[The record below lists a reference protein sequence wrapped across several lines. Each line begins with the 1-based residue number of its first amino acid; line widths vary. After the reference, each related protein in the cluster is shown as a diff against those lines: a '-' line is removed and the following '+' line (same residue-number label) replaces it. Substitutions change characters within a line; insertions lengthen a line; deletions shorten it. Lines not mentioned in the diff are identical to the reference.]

1 VELSLDIHL
10 ISDRGPTRGRNEDRC
25 GAFVP
30 EAPGTRAERGRLFV
44 VADGMGG
51 HAAGDVAATLVL
63 ESLPAAY
70 YRGPWLGTGETLRAA
85 IGAAAQAI
93 QQDAAR
99 TPARRDMGAT
109 LVAAA
114 LVGGRAVVA
123 HVGDCRAYCVRAGV
137 AQRLTVDHTW
147 VQEQL
152 AAGRLTEQEAHTHPY
167 RSFVTRAL
175 SGDALAEPDVG
186 EWALERGDVLLL
198 CSDGVCDVVP
208 DDELAQILSAGD
220 AVSGARSLVD
230 WALAAG
236 ADDNVSAI
244 VVRVAGP

>member
-1 VELSLDIHL
+1 VELSLDIHA
-10 ISDRGPTRGRNEDRC
+10 ISDRGPVRERNEDRC

-30 EAPGTRAERGRLFV
+30 ESPATRAERGRLFV

-70 YRGPWLGTGETLRAA
+70 YRGPWLGAEATLRVA
-85 IGAAAQAI
+85 IGTAAEAI
-93 QQDAAR
+93 QREAAR
-99 TPARRDMGAT
+99 TPARGDMGAT

-114 LVGGRAVVA
+114 IVGDRAVVA
-123 HVGDCRAYCVRAGV
+123 HVGDCRAYCVSAGV
-137 AQRLTVDHTW
+137 GRRLTLDHTW
-147 VQEQL
+147 VQEQI
-152 AAGRLTEQEAHTHPY
+152 AAGRLTEQEAHAHPY
-167 RSFVTRAL
+167 RSYVTRAL
-175 SGDALAEPDVG
+175 SAESVAQADVG

-208 DDELAQILSAGD
+208 DDELDGILAAGD
-220 AVSGARSLVD
+220 AARGARALVD

-236 ADDNVSAI
+236 AVDNVSAI
-244 VVRVAGP
+244 VVRVAGA